1 MVGFNPCTLNTEKQL
16 NTPSFGSGDSV
27 AFDTGASTGLVLEG
41 GTGIGLG
48 PVVVEG
54 VEGVEGVVEGEI
66 EDSEETAGGFAVVVG
81 FVAEPPV
88 LELQT
93 FCPSPP
99 EALFSE
105 G

>member
-27 AFDTGASTGLVLEG
+27 AFDTGASKGLVPEG

-48 PVVVEG
+48 PVVE
-54 VEGVEGVVEGEI
+54 VVEVEV
-66 EDSEETAGGFAVVVG
+66 DSEETAGGFAVVVG

-93 FCPSPP
+93 SCPSPP
-99 EALFSE
+99 GALFSE